1 MACPI
6 PQPKGG
12 DVPQNIFFLVIN
24 NEGKQFLK
32 NHPSQLLEE

>member
-6 PQPKGG
+6 QQPKGG
-12 DVPQNIFFLVIN
+12 DVPQNIFFPVIN

-32 NHPSQLLEE
+32 KHPSHILEE